1 MSTPRKTFSIVV
13 PVFNNEPNIPETV
26 PRLLA
31 LASELPGYRL
41 ELVFIDDGSSDR
53 SYELLEAQRLSH
65 PDAIAVVKLTRNF
78 GQTPAVQAGLQHA
91 SGDVVGVISAD
102 LQEPYE
108 MFPEMIRA
116 WERGAKF
123 VIGER
128 VEREESALHTMISG
142 IYWWLIRRYAF
153 PDFPPLGFD
162 FFVMDRQLVDDLNRI
177 EEKNSSIY
185 CLVYWLGYRAVR
197 IPVVRRLRARGF
209 SQWGFARKLRFTVDT
224 LIAFTSLPSRII
236 TYTAFSF
243 ATASLAYLV
252 VAIWLWAV
260 YEEAPPGWM
269 TLIGLLTLLG
279 SAILFAL
286 GIVSEYLLRIL
297 LEQKRRPSYIIE
309 RADPAGIDGRAAS
322 GSKPAEG

>member
-1 MSTPRKTFSIVV
+1 MSASHKTFSIVV
-13 PVFNNEPNIPETV
+13 PVFNNEANIPETV
-26 PRLLA
+26 PSLLA

-41 ELVFIDDGSSDR
+41 ELVFIEDGSSDR

-65 PDAIAVVKLTRNF
+65 PDAITVVKLTRNF

-91 SGDVVGVISAD
+91 TGDVVGVISAD

-128 VEREESALHTMISG
+128 VEREESALHRMISG

-162 FFVMDRQLVDDLNRI
+162 FFVMDRQLVEDLNRI
-177 EEKNSSIY
+177 GEKNSSIY

-197 IPVVRRLRARGF
+197 VPVIRRVRTRGR
-209 SQWGFARKLRFTVDT
+209 SQWGLRRKIRITIDT
-224 LIAFTSLPSRII
+224 LVGFTTLPSRII
-236 TYTAFSF
+236 TFTAF
-243 ATASLAYLV
+243 ALGAASIAYLV
-252 VAIWLWAV
+252 FALWRWAV
-260 YEEAPPGWM
+260 SQTAPAGWM
-269 TLIGLLTLLG
+269 TVVGLLTLIG
-279 SAILFAL
+279 AAILFAL

-297 LEQKRRPSYIIE
+297 LEQKRRPSYVIE
-309 RADPAGIDGRAAS
+309 RTDSARSSNGQSNGKELKA
-322 GSKPAEG
+322 